1 MSGGKVSVL
10 SGVLFNP
17 LVWIGIILTLF
28 TLKYE
33 KNVFDVFFEPKTYGL
48 LFAGAGVYVAL
59 FNIHYTE
66 EGEHIDW
73 GETLAA
79 VLSNMGIILLTWVIS
94 LSFIVNYRAG
104 GESLRAAMAQ
114 KMQEK
119 AEAQA
124 AERTYNATHLNNNTE
139 NNDIAVDE
147 VINNMG
153 LQGGKSYVITPQADG
168 TISVQVIEN
177 QN

>member
-1 MSGGKVSVL
+1 MSGGKVTVFGSIFL
-10 SGVLFNP
+10 NP
-17 LVWIGIILTLF
+17 LVWAGIVLTLF
-28 TLKYE
+28 TLNYE
-33 KNVFDVFFEPKTYGL
+33 EDVFGVFFLPKTYGL

-59 FNIHYTE
+59 FGIHYTE

-73 GETLAA
+73 GETMSAILYTA
-79 VLSNMGIILLTWVIS
+79 GIIFISWMVS
-94 LSFIVNYRAG
+94 LSLIMSYRTS
-104 GESLRAAMAQ
+104 GESLRDRMAQ
-114 KMQEK
+114 KLQEK
-119 AEAQA
+119 AEARA
-124 AERTYNATHLNNNTE
+124 AEKGYNAARYNSDDEEVN
-139 NNDIAVDE
+139 VDE